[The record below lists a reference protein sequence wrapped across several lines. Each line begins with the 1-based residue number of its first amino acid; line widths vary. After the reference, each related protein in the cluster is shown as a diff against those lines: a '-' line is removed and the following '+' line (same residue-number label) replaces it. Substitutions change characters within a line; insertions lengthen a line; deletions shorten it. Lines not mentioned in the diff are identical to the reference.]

1 MRLRRQT
8 LKEAEEC
15 QRNAALYRIKWFAE
29 KAIGKEMALSRL
41 PSFLL

>member
-1 MRLRRQT
+1 MRLRKQT

-15 QRNAALYRIKWFAE
+15 ERNAALYRIKWFVK
-29 KAIGKEMALSRL
+29 KAIGKQTALSRL